1 MSIRLKNPEN
11 SHDPKLLNL
20 SRYYCEYHYIP
31 PLPPLHAQGLLA
43 QNLGFSAPCLLWE
56 SPASW
61 SASAGNPAQPCREGL
76 ESTPS
81 AYLTE
86 KREQET
92 KPWGGTKKVLL
103 CIAMNHI
110 NPDEKEDRTTLICK
124 EKCHS
129 FKKATHLMEV
139 HERKQFQISK
149 WRNPSRSAY
158 DNSL

>member
-110 NPDEKEDRTTLICK
+110 NPDEKEDRTTLICSRAQRK
-124 EKCHS
+124 MS
-129 FKKATHLMEV
+129 FIQESNTSDGGTWTQTIPNKQIKKS
-139 HERKQFQISK
+139 I
-149 WRNPSRSAY
+149 
-158 DNSL
+158 